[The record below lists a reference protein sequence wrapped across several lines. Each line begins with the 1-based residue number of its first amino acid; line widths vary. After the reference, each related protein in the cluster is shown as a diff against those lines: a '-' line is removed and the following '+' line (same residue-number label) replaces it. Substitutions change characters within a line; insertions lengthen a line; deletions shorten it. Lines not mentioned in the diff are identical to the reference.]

1 VSNVSDA
8 KDQNRR
14 SFLHKLFGLTAAA
27 GVAGLLLD
35 RSVGKTLLPPA
46 QAPGGTMTIDTTNS
60 GAGTTSLSSPGNP
73 ALTATNT
80 GSGAGLQGTSTAGTG
95 VLGTTTTGT
104 GVQGTASSTAGVAL
118 AGFAGDPGAIP
129 IVAQGSSGQSA
140 NLQEW
145 RGSSGPLSVVTA
157 SGSLGIGTAS
167 PSDPLTIVSSSGTL
181 VGLRINSSINEA
193 TFSFNNTATG
203 GRNYQLLSTGGGS
216 GLGQGKFAI
225 YDSTG
230 AATRLAIDSSGNVG
244 IGTANPSDP
253 LTIVSSSG
261 TLVGLRINSSI
272 NESTFSFN
280 NTATGGREY
289 MLFSTGGTSG
299 LGQGKFAIYDRTA
312 NQTRLAVDSS
322 GKVGIG
328 TSSPSHL
335 IQLSG
340 GAYSDGSTW
349 NNASSVRWK
358 ENIEPLTDGLD
369 TLRQLHP
376 VSYNYKKT
384 PAKRTMGFIAEEV
397 GKVLPTVADWD
408 KTEPGYAQGYD
419 HVAILALA
427 VQSIRE
433 QQRQIDTMRSEIR
446 ELKQARI
453 S

>member
-1 VSNVSDA
+1 
-8 KDQNRR
+8 
-14 SFLHKLFGLTAAA
+14 
-27 GVAGLLLD
+27 
-35 RSVGKTLLPPA
+35 
-46 QAPGGTMTIDTTNS
+46 
-60 GAGTTSLSSPGNP
+60 
-73 ALTATNT
+73 
-80 GSGAGLQGTSTAGTG
+80 
-95 VLGTTTTGT
+95 
-104 GVQGTASSTAGVAL
+104 
-118 AGFAGDPGAIP
+118 
-129 IVAQGSSGQSA
+129 
-140 NLQEW
+140 
-145 RGSSGPLSVVTA
+145 
-157 SGSLGIGTAS
+157 
-167 PSDPLTIVSSSGTL
+167 
-181 VGLRINSSINEA
+181 
-193 TFSFNNTATG
+193 
-203 GRNYQLLSTGGGS
+203 
-216 GLGQGKFAI
+216 
-225 YDSTG
+225 
-230 AATRLAIDSSGNVG
+230 
-244 IGTANPSDP
+244 
-253 LTIVSSSG
+253 
-261 TLVGLRINSSI
+261 
-272 NESTFSFN
+272 
-280 NTATGGREY
+280 